1 MFKMVNGKRMSLSE
15 ETNGLT
21 QFETNQ
27 KLNILVADD
36 ARDILQLLNFHLSR
50 AGFIVM
56 STDNGKTALE
66 IARRE
71 DINIAILD
79 WMMPEFSG
87 VEICKILR
95 EEKPHVYVI
104 ILTALNS
111 EDQRVAGLE
120 AGADDYITKPFSG
133 RELIVRIKN
142 AVRRQ
147 FPSPVTP
154 EQTAPTAANPKSETG
169 LRIDPER
176 WQVWKE
182 GEEIELTR
190 LEFELLKFLFSN
202 PNIVFSRDQLLN
214 QVWNYGYV
222 GDDRVVDVHM
232 ARLRK
237 KLENDPA
244 HPRYIQ
250 TIRGV
255 GYKYSP

>member
-1 MFKMVNGKRMSLSE
+1 MSVSPESNGLNQE
-15 ETNGLT
+15 ETFQNL
-21 QFETNQ
+21 
-27 KLNILVADD
+27 KILIADD
-36 ARDILQLLNFHLSR
+36 AEDIVQLVNFHLKR
-50 AGFIVM
+50 AGFTVLIAN
-56 STDNGKTALE
+56 NGKAALE
-66 IARRE
+66 LARQE

-79 WMMPEFSG
+79 WMMPEING
-87 VEICKILR
+87 VEICKILQA
-95 EEKPHVYVI
+95 EKPEVYVL

-120 AGADDYITKPFSG
+120 AGADDYVTKPFSG
-133 RELIVRIKN
+133 RELVARVKN
-142 AVRRQ
+142 AAKRL
-147 FPSPVTP
+147 FPNSSTAEEAAPMVTAR
-154 EQTAPTAANPKSETG
+154 TNGG
-169 LRIDPER
+169 LRIDSER

-182 GEEIELTR
+182 GKEIELTR
-190 LEFELLKFLFSN
+190 LEFELLKFLFVN

-237 KLENDPA
+237 KLESDPA
-244 HPRYIQ
+244 QPRYIQ